1 MVDKFL
7 MITDVEFWNKNAGNA
22 KRISQFIKMFSENE
36 VKLEVAFVGKI
47 FNKKGIE
54 KEYSVVIKEIGLYQ
68 NYFANQIKK
77 IVNKFP
83 SLREQIRRNLSH
95 TTIENLKNKKI
106 EKNFNEIYQN
116 LNNYKGIIIEYIW
129 LDYLLPDEYKGIK
142 IIDTHDIQSDRFE
155 TYKKQNKFCRFKIC
169 PNEEKGILEKYNVIL
184 VVSERDKKLLTD
196 LKISDNKILFLPV
209 YEEIKEIE
217 SSISKNI
224 RLTFIGAAIDFNID
238 AINWFIENVF
248 KKLSNNIELHIYGGV
263 SNLVIKKDERIFLH
277 GFVKDINEAYKNS
290 DIIINPI
297 QIGGGIKVKNIEA
310 LSKGKFL
317 ITTDVG
323 AQGLEDGINKAFLV
337 ANTSDEFIKIINLYL
352 KNQINTKEIKDFA
365 INYIEKKLS
374 YKKYYQEFFSKIKI
388 KGK

>member
-1 MVDKFL
+1 MAEKFL
-7 MITDVEFWNKNAGNA
+7 MITDVEFWNKDAGNA
-22 KRISQFIKMFSENE
+22 KRISQFIKMFSENGVE
-36 VKLEVAFVGKI
+36 LEIAFVGKI

-68 NYFANQIKK
+68 NYFTNQIKK
-77 IVNKFP
+77 MINKFP
-83 SLREQIRRNLSH
+83 SLRERIRRNLSH

-106 EKNFNEIYQN
+106 EKNFNKIYSN

-129 LDYLLPDEYKGIK
+129 LDYLLSDEYKGIK

-155 TYKKQNKFCRFKIC
+155 TYKKQNKFCRFKIF
-169 PNEEKGILEKYNVIL
+169 PDEEKRILEKYDVIL
-184 VVSERDKKLLTD
+184 VVSERDKNILTK
-196 LKISDNKILFLPV
+196 LKISDNKIVFLPV
-209 YEEIKEIE
+209 YEEIKKVE

-224 RLTFIGAAIDFNID
+224 RITFIGAAIDFNID
-238 AINWFIENVF
+238 AINWFVENVF
-248 KKLSNNIELHIYGGV
+248 KRLSNNIELHIYGGV